1 MKSVYDFNQEASKDG
16 VDKL

>member
-1 MKSVYDFNQEASKDG
+1 MKSVYNFNQEASKDG